1 MLQVGPLDVSLSDP
15 APTRLR
21 SDPAPT
27 RLRPG
32 SDPTRLR
39 PRPAPTRLRP
49 DPAPT
54 RPGSDPTR
62 PAPTRFGHRVLPC
75 FLKPQLQKLT
85 SQGSLPRSVRLPRG
99 RKQSKAKAK
108 QSKAKQSKA
117 KAKQNQSKAS
127 QSSKTTVFG
136 AHSKLKRQQPISALA
151 GPRVYRRP
159 PRLRPTNKCL
169 IASVVGPPRTW
180 DAQARYY

>member
-62 PAPTRFGHRVLPC
+62 PAPTRFGHCVLPC

-85 SQGSLPRSVRLPRG
+85 SQGSLRSMTGP
-99 RKQSKAKAK
+99 
-108 QSKAKQSKA
+108 
-117 KAKQNQSKAS
+117 
-127 QSSKTTVFG
+127 
-136 AHSKLKRQQPISALA
+136 SA
-151 GPRVYRRP
+151 GKP
-159 PRLRPTNKCL
+159 
-169 IASVVGPPRTW
+169 SVTRSENIFLNNFALV
-180 DAQARYY
+180 